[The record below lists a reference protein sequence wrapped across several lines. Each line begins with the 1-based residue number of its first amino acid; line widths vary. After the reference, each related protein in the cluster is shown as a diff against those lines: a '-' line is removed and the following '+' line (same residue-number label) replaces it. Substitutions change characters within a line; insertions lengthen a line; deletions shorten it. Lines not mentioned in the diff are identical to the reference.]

1 MHTTVKN
8 LIDIQTK
15 IEYELSL
22 INNKNL
28 PKIIAVSKTFKINKI
43 LPLIEYGHLDFGE
56 NKVQEAVDKWTEI
69 KEKKPNIKRMIN
81 DTVKIEAIFLLNFNF
96 LTKNI
101 TNGLPIN
108 ETTAAKKI
116 YKIIDFKR

>member
-1 MHTTVKN
+1 MISGTN
-8 LIDIQTK
+8 
-15 IEYELSL
+15 
-22 INNKNL
+22 
-28 PKIIAVSKTFKINKI
+28 
-43 LPLIEYGHLDFGE
+43 
-56 NKVQEAVDKWTEI
+56 

-81 DTVKIEAIFLLNFNF
+81 DIVKIEATFLLNFNF

-108 ETTAAKKI
+108 DTTAAKKI

>member
-1 MHTTVKN
+1 MAISLNN
-8 LIDIQTK
+8 LFTLFSNK
-15 IEYELSL
+15 L
-22 INNKNL
+22 ISRSDRFSVCWMISGTN
-28 PKIIAVSKTFKINKI
+28 
-43 LPLIEYGHLDFGE
+43 
-56 NKVQEAVDKWTEI
+56 

-81 DTVKIEAIFLLNFNF
+81 DIVKIEATFLLNFNF

-108 ETTAAKKI
+108 DTTAAKKI

>member
-1 MHTTVKN
+1 MAISLNN
-8 LIDIQTK
+8 LFILFSSK
-15 IEYELSL
+15 L
-22 INNKNL
+22 ISRSDRFSVCCAISGTN
-28 PKIIAVSKTFKINKI
+28 
-43 LPLIEYGHLDFGE
+43 
-56 NKVQEAVDKWTEI
+56 

-81 DTVKIEAIFLLNFNF
+81 DIVKIEAIFLLNFNF

-108 ETTAAKKI
+108 DTTAAKKI